1 MPYNKNNILQ
11 NLKDADCSSDLIV
24 KFLKLEENGRLSEQL
39 RLLSRH
45 RKFLLDKLHINQK
58 QIDCLDYLIFSI
70 EHQTQNKDC
79 NNKR

>member
-58 QIDCLDYLIFSI
+58 PIDCLDYLIFSI
-70 EHQTQNKDC
+70 EHQAQNKDC